1 MPDVTYPCSTKAPE
15 ENKNSQKKK
24 THIEKKWSSDNVGKS
39 HKKSH
44 EEVFI
49 LTTKKQG
56 NYYDMNLSGISKRL
70 RLPA

>member
-1 MPDVTYPCSTKAPE
+1 MLHTPALLKLWRRTRTARRRKRILKKNGPLTMLENHNKKA
-15 ENKNSQKKK
+15 
-24 THIEKKWSSDNVGKS
+24 
-39 HKKSH
+39 H

-49 LTTKKQG
+49 LTTKKQKE

>member
-1 MPDVTYPCSTKAPE
+1 MLHTPALLKLQRRTRTARRRKRIL
-15 ENKNSQKKK
+15 KKK
-24 THIEKKWSSDNVGKS
+24 NGPLTMLENHTKS
-39 HKKSH
+39 LN

>member
-1 MPDVTYPCSTKAPE
+1 MLENHTKSL
-15 ENKNSQKKK
+15 N
-24 THIEKKWSSDNVGKS
+24 
-39 HKKSH
+39 